1 VPKLAWKEVEYKKEG
16 GTMRGRYWSVLFV
29 FVLCFSLLATQGM
42 AQEEATDITKD
53 VLTGPGN
60 VSITTEKDILMSF
73 GAQARII
80 PTSETNWDFGMSDE
94 ADGFLKVY
102 SADPGSPGTW
112 GDVLQENLLADSF
125 FKNHLNESG
134 WVNNNYIRTEGRL
147 YFNAMPKDRRWSFY
161 SALEFDRPLDTQ
173 VVDERG
179 GRDAKTSNYG
189 LERLHGTMALPG
201 NMRLHAGWDVW
212 GLDVNDGGGLVYG
225 DDNPGFWLTGDYG
238 DLSFNVGYFKLHEYN
253 FQSKSGYDP
262 FVEGNF
268 EDRKDADRDLYAGY
282 LTYTV
287 DDQHKIQP
295 FYAYDHIRHAPVT
308 DPIYYFS
315 GGNYG
320 IGTNETAKTDSHHV
334 GAYYTGEF
342 GIFEVFGEGVYQFGT
357 ADDTGLADNTDVTG
371 TPYSEYND
379 FDISAFAF
387 AGNVAVELE
396 DFVGFSLKPHVG
408 GLYTSGDDDP
418 NDDELGGYTGVE
430 NAQRFSKYW
439 GGENTIVGD
448 TNLVT
453 GSLLYGYLPELYGN
467 GTPVFTGGLEN
478 AVGFGGGRGDNPGLS
493 MSSVGVTA
501 KPKKFIIYRTNVN
514 SFWWNEDFRVQ
525 SFNDPLNFGTF
536 PAVEPNVTTI
546 DAGYAGTEW
555 DNELTFAFSEY
566 TFVKGQCSFFFP
578 GGGIEDVT
586 EARGAK
592 SDDIASRIAAELIWK
607 F

>member
-1 VPKLAWKEVEYKKEG
+1 
-16 GTMRGRYWSVLFV
+16 
-29 FVLCFSLLATQGM
+29 M

-94 ADGFLKVY
+94 VDGYLD
-102 SADPGSPGTW
+102 DPTTPGVF
-112 GDVLQENLLADSF
+112 DPSLDKAF
-125 FKNHLNESG
+125 FKNHVNESG
-134 WVNNNYIRTEGRL
+134 WVNNNYIRTESRL

-161 SALEFDRPLDTQ
+161 SALEFDRPVDTQ

-179 GRDAKTSNYG
+179 GRTEASSEFG
-189 LERLHGTMALPG
+189 LERLHGTMALPF
-201 NMRLHAGWDVW
+201 NMRFHAGWDIW
-212 GLDVNDGGGLVYG
+212 ALDVNDGGGLVYG

-238 DLSFNVGYFKLHEYN
+238 DLSFNVGYFKLQENN
-253 FQSKSGYDP
+253 FQASPEFDP
-262 FVEGNF
+262 SFANGNL
-268 EDRKDADRDLYAGY
+268 EDEKDADRDLYAGY

-295 FYAYDHIRHAPVT
+295 FYAYDHIRDIPVRDLLST
-308 DPIYYFS
+308 FS
-315 GGNYG
+315 NGNFG
-320 IGTNETAKTDSHHV
+320 IATGETAKTDSHHV
-334 GAYYTGEF
+334 GAYYTGEL
-342 GIFEVFGEGVYQFGT
+342 GMLELFGEGVYQFGT
-357 ADDTGLADNTDVTG
+357 ADDTGLKDAGLTD
-371 TPYSEYND
+371 YND
-379 FDISAFAF
+379 YDISAYAF
-387 AGNVAVELE
+387 AGNVAVDLE

-418 NDDELGGYTGVE
+418 DDDELGGYTGVE

-439 GGENTIVGD
+439 GGENTILAD
-448 TNLVT
+448 TNFVT
-453 GSLLYGYLPELYGN
+453 GSMLYGYLPELYGN
-467 GTPVFTGGLEN
+467 GTPVFTGGLQN
-478 AVGFGGGRGDNPGLS
+478 FAGNGNGRGDNPGLS

-514 SFWWNEDFRVQ
+514 SFWWNEDFQVQ
-525 SFNDPLNFGTF
+525 NF
-536 PAVEPNVTTI
+536 VEPVVLTPGPTPNVTTI

-578 GGGIEDVT
+578 GSGIEDVT